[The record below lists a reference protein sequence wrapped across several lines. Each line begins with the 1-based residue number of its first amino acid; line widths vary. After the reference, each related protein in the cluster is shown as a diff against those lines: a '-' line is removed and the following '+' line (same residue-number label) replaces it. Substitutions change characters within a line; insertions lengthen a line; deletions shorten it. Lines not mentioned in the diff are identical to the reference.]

1 MFSNETPSFWIP
13 EKVMIHR
20 VLDEDDVNEQE
31 KAMKKWKSG
40 GEFRTHLG
48 KLKRGALGKNFET
61 NWQIVWFKN
70 FCFLKLKIK

>member
-1 MFSNETPSFWIP
+1 MKKNLFSNKTPSFWIP

-20 VLDEDDVNEQE
+20 VLDEDEKNEQE

-48 KLKRGALGKNFET
+48 KLKRGALGK
-61 NWQIVWFKN
+61 
-70 FCFLKLKIK
+70 KLRNELANYLV